1 MNSGKIWMLVFL
13 FYLIFT
19 QFNLFHDTSLICW
32 RWWLMMMFVNRSFIG
47 IGFWSLTNFVYCYWP
62 FGYFLHQV
70 KVIIS
75 YLNFFMNLIC
85 YFLLLLHLYNRSAK
99 QAFIHAGFFFQKR
112 FSTTACTH
120 VIIKTLYTLFKI
132 QSLSLE
138 KHHKLCAF
146 S

>member
-1 MNSGKIWMLVFL
+1 MNVGVFIL
-13 FYLIFT
+13 PYLYSF
-19 QFNLFHDTSLICW
+19 QFIPRHF
-32 RWWLMMMFVNRSFIG
+32 
-47 IGFWSLTNFVYCYWP
+47 
-62 FGYFLHQV
+62 
-70 KVIIS
+70 S
-75 YLNFFMNLIC
+75 YLLKMMIDDDVCQQILHRDRVLKFNKLCLLLLAIWIFPASSQGNNFIFKFFHESYLL
-85 YFLLLLHLYNRSAK
+85 FLLLLHLYNRSAK